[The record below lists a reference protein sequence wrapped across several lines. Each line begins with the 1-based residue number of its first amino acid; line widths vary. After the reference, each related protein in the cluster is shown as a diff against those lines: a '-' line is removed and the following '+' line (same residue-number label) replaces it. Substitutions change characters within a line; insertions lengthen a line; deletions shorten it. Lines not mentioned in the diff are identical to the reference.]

1 MSPNVDNFFIFELR
15 IITFFLNVVLI
26 MDPNVN
32 NFFLITQYYL
42 FINVLK
48 LTPNMNNFFLIE
60 LPIITF
66 LKFSLDND
74 SKCE

>member
-15 IITFFLNVVLI
+15 LRIITFFLNVVLI
-26 MDPNVN
+26 MAPNVN
-32 NFFLITQYYL
+32 NFFL
-42 FINVLK
+42 F
-48 LTPNMNNFFLIE
+48 E

-66 LKFSLDND
+66 FFECSLDKV